1 MENDFL
7 SSAKTHSLK
16 HKNEEA
22 CGLIIQ
28 TADNKIFVK
37 SKNIA
42 FDKTKTFA
50 IDPLSY
56 LRGKEYGEI
65 IGCFH
70 SHIKDSS
77 FSFSDIT
84 NSFKHN
90 LTYYLYNIKKDKFY
104 IFDPKQNQKY
114 LK

>member
-7 SSAKTHSLK
+7 LSAKAHSLK
-16 HKNEEA
+16 YKNEES

-28 TADNKIFVK
+28 TANDKIFVK

-56 LRGKEYGEI
+56 LHGKEYGEI

-90 LTYYLYNIKKDKFY
+90 LTYYF
-104 IFDPKQNQKY
+104 
-114 LK
+114 